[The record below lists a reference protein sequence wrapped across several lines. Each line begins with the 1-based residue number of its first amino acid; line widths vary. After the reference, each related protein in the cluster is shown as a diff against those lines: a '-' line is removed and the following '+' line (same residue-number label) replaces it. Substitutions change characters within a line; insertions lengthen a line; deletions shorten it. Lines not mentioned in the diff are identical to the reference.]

1 LKYKNKIIT
10 EVLTSEQMY
19 RADFLAS
26 KNGISSYQLMRNAGK
41 RIAREIIK
49 KHQKGRVLILCGRG
63 NNGGDG
69 FVVARLLS
77 ARGWPVQVGILKSL
91 KKMKDDAL
99 RASEEWEGVT
109 FELSLPQ
116 LKKRINGC
124 SVVVDALFGIGL
136 NRPVKENIKGLIN
149 AINKSEIPCVS
160 IDIPSGIDAD
170 SGKILGTAIKAN
182 ETISFFRPK
191 LGHILFPGREY
202 SGNLII
208 SDIGI
213 PDSVIQKI
221 KPTIFL
227 NSPKLWNK
235 KFPWPSYQ
243 DHKYSRGHALVM
255 GGEEMTGAARLAA
268 RACLRIG
275 SGLVTIAANKS
286 SSKIYKMEMPEILSV
301 TVDSLHD
308 LKKIISDKRK
318 NVFLVGPGIGVS
330 RLSSKKVLL
339 LLSKKRPCVLDADAI
354 SAFKDSP
361 KKLFKSVFPRCVLTP
376 HEGEFARLFP
386 KIAKRKNINKVAKCV
401 LAAFDANGVV
411 LLKGSDTVISRPDGL
426 SVVNCNAPPTLATAG
441 SGDVLAGII
450 TGLIAQGMNS
460 FDASVSGAWIH
471 GEAAKLFG
479 PGLVADDLPN
489 LIPLVLKK
497 IDG

>member
-1 LKYKNKIIT
+1 MKYKNKIIT

-77 ARGWPVQVGILKSL
+77 ARGWPVLVGILMSL

-109 FELSLPQ
+109 FELSLSH

-124 SVVVDALFGIGL
+124 AVVIDALFGIGL

-149 AINKSEIPCVS
+149 AIYKSEIPCVS

-191 LGHILFPGREY
+191 LGHILLPGREY

-221 KPTIFL
+221 NPTIFL
-227 NSPKLWNK
+227 NSPNLWNK
-235 KFPWPSYQ
+235 KFPWPSYL

-275 SGLVTIAANKS
+275 SGLGTIAANKS

-318 NVFLVGPGIGVS
+318 NVF
-330 RLSSKKVLL
+330 
-339 LLSKKRPCVLDADAI
+339 
-354 SAFKDSP
+354 
-361 KKLFKSVFPRCVLTP
+361 
-376 HEGEFARLFP
+376 
-386 KIAKRKNINKVAKCV
+386 
-401 LAAFDANGVV
+401 
-411 LLKGSDTVISRPDGL
+411 
-426 SVVNCNAPPTLATAG
+426 
-441 SGDVLAGII
+441 
-450 TGLIAQGMNS
+450 
-460 FDASVSGAWIH
+460 
-471 GEAAKLFG
+471 
-479 PGLVADDLPN
+479 
-489 LIPLVLKK
+489 
-497 IDG
+497 